1 MVNSTNIF
9 WYLLGK
15 MPSRKKIE
23 DAQAFDS
30 MIHSIQGGGRRKQNI
45 IDSLIQFRNRGFDS
59 QNLGFIDGLIDKI
72 SSSRPTEL
80 SQLSELSELS
90 KLTVIEKRIVD
101 LMSFLSFINSSV
113 NQDIQ
118 KIINVIQKM
127 KNCLNSFTTYSD
139 QFGKA
144 MLDPHWNRRDG
155 PKFVVSE
162 NSVYVGQLKNELD
175 ELSRR
180 LLEQKQSFEDRRQHF
195 SNEYALQTIF
205 SSSLGFSEYFSF
217 MQGFKTVMEDIT
229 KRFYDNKS
237 RFVQFL
243 KEQIKIRTDFVIEI
257 ISNDLEFPGC
267 DDFEVMGKFL
277 ETYPVEPV
285 NDLREQL
292 KRELETIEW
301 FRL

>member
-15 MPSRKKIE
+15 MSSRKKRE
-23 DAQAFDS
+23 DAEAFAS
-30 MIHSIQGGGRRKQNI
+30 MIHSMQKEEKQKRFI
-45 IDSLIQFRNRGFDS
+45 VDSLIQFRNRGFDS

-72 SSSRPTEL
+72 SSSRPI
-80 SQLSELSELS
+80 SE
-90 KLTVIEKRIVD
+90 TEKRIVD

-113 NQDIQ
+113 NKDIPQ
-118 KIINVIQKM
+118 INVIQIM
-127 KNCLNSFTTYSD
+127 KKCLNRFTTYSD

-144 MLDPHWNRRDG
+144 MLDSHWNREDG

-162 NSVYVGQLKNELD
+162 NSVYVDQLKNELD
-175 ELSRR
+175 ELDRR
-180 LLEQKQSFEDRRQHF
+180 FLEQKQSFEARHQSF

-217 MQGFKTVMEDIT
+217 MRGFKTVMEDIT

-243 KEQIKIRTDFVIEI
+243 QEQIKIRTDFVIEI
-257 ISNDLEFPGC
+257 RSNDLDFTGC
-267 DDFEVMGKFL
+267 DDFEVMNTFL

-292 KRELETIEW
+292 KRELETIEL
-301 FRL
+301 FQL

>member
-15 MPSRKKIE
+15 MSSRKKR
-23 DAQAFDS
+23 DQAVEFAS
-30 MIHSIQGGGRRKQNI
+30 MIHSMQEGEKQKRFI
-45 IDSLIQFRNRGFDS
+45 VDSLIQFRNRGFDS

-72 SSSRPTEL
+72 SSSRPI
-80 SQLSELSELS
+80 SE
-90 KLTVIEKRIVD
+90 TEKRIVD

-113 NQDIQ
+113 NKDIPQ
-118 KIINVIQKM
+118 IINVIQRM
-127 KNCLNSFTTYSD
+127 KNCLNRFTTYSD

-144 MLDPHWNRRDG
+144 MLDSHWNREAG
-155 PKFVVSE
+155 PKFIVSE
-162 NSVYVGQLKNELD
+162 NSVYVDQLKNELD
-175 ELSRR
+175 ELSRIF
-180 LLEQKQSFEDRRQHF
+180 LEQKKSFEARHQSF

-243 KEQIKIRTDFVIEI
+243 RKQIEIRTDFVIKINSE
-257 ISNDLEFPGC
+257 DQDFTGC

-292 KRELETIEW
+292 KRELETIEL
-301 FRL
+301 FQL

>member
-15 MPSRKKIE
+15 MSSRKKIE
-23 DAQAFDS
+23 QKNEFAS
-30 MIHSIQGGGRRKQNI
+30 MIHSIQEGDRRKKNI

-72 SSSRPTEL
+72 SSSTSTEL

-113 NQDIQ
+113 NQDIPQ
-118 KIINVIQKM
+118 IINVIQRM
-127 KNCLNSFTTYSD
+127 KNCLNRFTTYSD

-144 MLDPHWNRRDG
+144 MLDSHWNREDC

-175 ELSRR
+175 ELSRIF
-180 LLEQKQSFEDRRQHF
+180 LEQKQSFEARHQSF

-243 KEQIKIRTDFVIEI
+243 RKQIEIRTDFVIEI
-257 ISNDLEFPGC
+257 RSNDLDFTGC
-267 DDFEVMGKFL
+267 DDFEVMNTFL

-292 KRELETIEW
+292 KRELETIEL
-301 FRL
+301 FQL